1 MDREYIEEN
10 LLNKLGSITNT
21 TLIRLNITYT
31 VEELYKIY
39 TGNSDGV
46 CYCGKETKFKSF
58 LKGYATYCSPY
69 CNSHSSTTKDKIK
82 ATNETRYG
90 GHPQQN
96 KEVRDKANTTNNLRY
111 GGNSPSCS
119 QEVRKKQ
126 VASILDKY
134 GVDNI
139 SKHPYVKEKKKETCL
154 KNYGVEIP
162 IFSEEVKNKS
172 KETNILKY
180 GKEYA
185 SQSSL
190 FKSKMK
196 VNLLEKYGVDHISK
210 LDTTKKKLKST
221 NVAKGVWL
229 DSSHLS
235 DFERYKRLV
244 WSETH
249 KHKKALL
256 NFELRGKLSSNK
268 DSYHIDHKY
277 SILEGFKNG
286 VLPTIIGN
294 KNNLIMVPGLENIQ
308 KGSKCSEALENIL
321 PDTYNACDVPERHTR

>member
-1 MDREYIEEN
+1 MDREYIEKN
-10 LLNKLGSITNT
+10 LLNKRGSITNT
-21 TLIRLNITYT
+21 TLLRLNIVHTI
-31 VEELYKIY
+31 EELYKIY
-39 TGNSDGV
+39 TGNLAGV
-46 CYCGKETKFKSF
+46 CYCGKETKFKNF
-58 LKGYATYCSPY
+58 LKGYATYCSPH
-69 CNSHSSTTKDKIK
+69 CNSHSSTTKAKIK

-111 GGNSPSCS
+111 GGNSPTCS

-126 VASILDKY
+126 ISSILNKY

-139 SKHPYVKEKKKETCL
+139 SKDLYVKEKKKETCL

-162 IFSEEVKNKS
+162 IYSEEVKNKI
-172 KETNILKY
+172 KETNMLKY

-196 VNLLEKYGVDHISK
+196 TNLLEKYGVDHISK
-210 LDTTKKKLKST
+210 LDTTKKKLKNT
-221 NVAKGVWL
+221 NVAKGMWV
-229 DSSHLS
+229 DPSHLS

-249 KHKKALL
+249 KYKKSLP
-256 NFELRGKLSSNK
+256 NFKLRGKLSNNK

-286 VLPTIIGN
+286 ILPTIIGN
-294 KNNLIMVPGLENIQ
+294 ANNLIMIPGLENIQ
-308 KGSKCSEALENIL
+308 KGSKCSETLENIL
-321 PDTYNACDVPERHTR
+321 PDTYNACDVSE